1 MLDPTLA
8 MQLSKYSL
16 VATLMLVVLALAC
29 YTTVLVLGK
38 TVHPEPVRAHAGSPT
53 AGGGVATDELP
64 PPPAANAPKR
74 ALAQY
79 GTYFTWLALAFLTAC
94 LFFLTVGTGHGPF
107 TNQYEFSVS
116 FSWGVLVAYIY
127 FEQRYHVRTIG
138 LLTLPIAAGFLLYA
152 LSLGAS
158 AEPLQ
163 PALQNPPLLITHI
176 AVAVIAYGAFAI
188 SFAAAILYL
197 VQPEGGKPGSKL
209 PKPALLDEM
218 GYRAVIIGFPLL
230 TLTVVLGALW
240 ADQAWGSYWT
250 WDPKETA
257 SLLTWLIYGAYLH
270 ARVARGWVGRG
281 AAWLLIAGF
290 ASVLFTFI
298 GINVFGSGLH
308 SYGGV
313 K

>member
-1 MLDPTLA
+1 MLEPTFA
-8 MQLSKYSL
+8 MQLSKYALDASL
-16 VATLMLVVLALAC
+16 AMVVVALAC
-29 YTTVLVLGK
+29 YTLVLALGRS
-38 TVHPEPVRAHAGSPT
+38 VRPEPVMARVGGHAER
-53 AGGGVATDELP
+53 GGVATDVATP
-64 PPPAANAPKR
+64 PSAAASSSGG
-74 ALAQY
+74 LAQY
-79 GTYFTWLALAFLTAC
+79 GTYFTWLALVFLTAC
-94 LFFLTVGTGHGPF
+94 LFFLTIGTGHGPF

-152 LSLGAS
+152 LSLGAT
-158 AEPLQ
+158 ANPLV

-176 AVAVIAYGAFAI
+176 AVAVVAYGAFAV

-197 VQPEGGKPGSKL
+197 VQPEEGRPGL

-240 ADQAWGSYWT
+240 ADQAWGSYWS

-270 ARVARGWVGRG
+270 ARVARGWTGRR

-290 ASVLFTFI
+290 SSVLFTFI
-298 GINVFGSGLH
+298 GINVFGTGLH
-308 SYGGV
+308 SYG
-313 K
+313 KTK

>member
-16 VATLMLVVLALAC
+16 VATLMVAVLALAC
-29 YTTVLVLGK
+29 YTMVLVLARSTQQAPVK
-38 TVHPEPVRAHAGSPT
+38 ELATV
-53 AGGGVATDELP
+53 GGGGTAAEAAA
-64 PPPAANAPKR
+64 PPATTGGPR
-74 ALAQY
+74 GLAQY
-79 GTYFTWLALAFLTAC
+79 GTYFTVLALVFLTAC
-94 LFFLTVGTGHGPF
+94 LFFLTIGTGHGPF

-116 FSWGVLVAYIY
+116 FAWGILVAYVY
-127 FEQRYHVRTIG
+127 FERRYHVRTIG
-138 LLTLPIAAGFLLYA
+138 LLILPIAAGFLIYA
-152 LSLGAS
+152 MSIGAT
-158 AEPLQ
+158 ANPLV

-176 AVAVIAYGAFAI
+176 AVAVVAYGAFSI
-188 SFAAAILYL
+188 SFAAAVLYL
-197 VQPEGGKPGSKL
+197 IQPEEGKPGL

-240 ADQAWGSYWT
+240 AQKAWGTYWS

-270 ARVARGWVGRG
+270 ARVARGWTGRR
-281 AAWLLIAGF
+281 AAWLLVVGF
-290 ASVLFTFI
+290 ASVLLTF
-298 GINVFGSGLH
+298 FGNLFFGGLH
-308 SYGGV
+308 SYAST